1 MIQNEDPVIANSLWS
16 ATANPTPDCPEL
28 RATVE
33 ADVAIIGAGFTG
45 LSAALYLAKLG
56 QRVVVLE
63 AYTPGWGASG
73 RNGGQVNPGLIEN
86 PEHAIAKF
94 GPQMGQRMIEMS
106 GDAAKLVFDLIAQHE
121 IQCDA
126 RPVGWLRAAHNPA
139 GLRNLEQKARQWE
152 AHGAIMQRLNA
163 TEIAQLMGSEAYI
176 GGLLDPRGGNI
187 HPLNYA
193 LGLADAAL
201 AAGAQI
207 YGQSKVQTVTQDG
220 DVHLLTTAR
229 GSLCARKVLVCTNG
243 YTGDLIPGLRQ
254 TVVPIRSVQV
264 ATAPLSDNLRA
275 TILPGLHAPTDTR
288 RLLSYFRTDA
298 AGRFIMGARGAYTPG
313 ATRARLAH
321 ARAASAQLFP
331 QLADVKWEYEWGGY
345 IAATADHYPHL
356 HDLGNGIVV
365 GLGYNGRGVALATA
379 MGKVLADW
387 ASGMQ
392 SRDLVFPVSALR
404 KMPFHSLHRLG
415 VEATVARY
423 KLMDNMGL

>member
-1 MIQNEDPVIANSLWS
+1 MIENEDPVIANSLWS
-16 ATANPTPDCPEL
+16 ATANSSPDCPEL
-28 RATVE
+28 RADVE

-45 LSAALYLAKLG
+45 LSAALHLLQLG
-56 QRVVVLE
+56 RRVVVLE
-63 AYTPGWGASG
+63 AHTPGWGASG

-94 GPQMGQRMIEMS
+94 GPQMGQRMIKMS

-139 GLRNLEQKARQWE
+139 GLRNLEQRARQWE
-152 AHGAIMQRLNA
+152 AHGATMQRLNA

-220 DVHLLTTAR
+220 DVHLLTTAH

-243 YTGDLIPGLRQ
+243 YTGDLILGLRQ

-264 ATAPLSDNLRA
+264 AT
-275 TILPGLHAPTDTR
+275 G
-288 RLLSYFRTDA
+288 
-298 AGRFIMGARGAYTPG
+298 
-313 ATRARLAH
+313 
-321 ARAASAQLFP
+321 SA
-331 QLADVKWEYEWGGY
+331 V
-345 IAATADHYPHL
+345 
-356 HDLGNGIVV
+356 
-365 GLGYNGRGVALATA
+365 
-379 MGKVLADW
+379 
-387 ASGMQ
+387 
-392 SRDLVFPVSALR
+392 
-404 KMPFHSLHRLG
+404 
-415 VEATVARY
+415 
-423 KLMDNMGL
+423 

>member
-1 MIQNEDPVIANSLWS
+1 M
-16 ATANPTPDCPEL
+16 
-28 RATVE
+28 
-33 ADVAIIGAGFTG
+33 
-45 LSAALYLAKLG
+45 
-56 QRVVVLE
+56 
-63 AYTPGWGASG
+63 
-73 RNGGQVNPGLIEN
+73 
-86 PEHAIAKF
+86 
-94 GPQMGQRMIEMS
+94 
-106 GDAAKLVFDLIAQHE
+106 
-121 IQCDA
+121 QC
-126 RPVGWLRAAHNPA
+126 
-139 GLRNLEQKARQWE
+139 
-152 AHGAIMQRLNA
+152 LNA
-163 TEIAQLMGSEAYI
+163 TQIAQLMGSEAYI
-176 GGLLDPRGGNI
+176 GGLLDPHGGNI

-331 QLADVKWEYEWGGY
+331 QLADVKWEYEWGEY

-356 HDLGNGIVV
+356 HDLGNGIVA

-387 ASGMQ
+387 ASGMP

-404 KMPFHSLHRLG
+404 KKPFHSLHRLG

>member
-1 MIQNEDPVIANSLWS
+1 
-16 ATANPTPDCPEL
+16 
-28 RATVE
+28 
-33 ADVAIIGAGFTG
+33 
-45 LSAALYLAKLG
+45 
-56 QRVVVLE
+56 
-63 AYTPGWGASG
+63 
-73 RNGGQVNPGLIEN
+73 
-86 PEHAIAKF
+86 
-94 GPQMGQRMIEMS
+94 
-106 GDAAKLVFDLIAQHE
+106 
-121 IQCDA
+121 
-126 RPVGWLRAAHNPA
+126 
-139 GLRNLEQKARQWE
+139 
-152 AHGAIMQRLNA
+152 MQRLNA
-163 TEIAQLMGSEAYI
+163 TQIAQLMGSEAYI
-176 GGLLDPRGGNI
+176 GGLLDPHGGNI

-229 GSLCARKVLVCTNG
+229 GSLCARKVLVCTNS

-275 TILPGLHAPTDTR
+275 TILPGLYAPTDTR

-331 QLADVKWEYEWGGY
+331 QLADMKWEYEWGEY

-356 HDLGNGIVV
+356 HDLGNGIVA

-387 ASGMQ
+387 ASGMP

-404 KMPFHSLHRLG
+404 KRPFHSLHRLG